1 MKVELEKL
9 LPYANPDDWKS
20 KLEIDGVKLYA
31 KYYLG

>member
-20 KLEIDGVKLYA
+20 KLENGVKLYA
-31 KYYLG
+31 NYYLG